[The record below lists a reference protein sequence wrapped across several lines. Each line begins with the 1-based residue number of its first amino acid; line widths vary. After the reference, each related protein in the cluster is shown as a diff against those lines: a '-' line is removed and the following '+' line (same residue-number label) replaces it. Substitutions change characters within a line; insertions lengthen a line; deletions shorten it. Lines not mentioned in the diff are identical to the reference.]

1 MFEDYKLAV
10 LDFYRLKKERHE
22 LSSNLEEPGR
32 EKLRNES
39 IDVFRRKNT
48 QVDKDLIR
56 SFFDPS
62 NKYEDQFRSIEKY
75 KLDKLRPLVDFLK
88 GESNIRDEKAVK
100 LLAWLIDFE
109 SYKDWKEKELKVDDQ
124 EEAKEVKVGEENQT
138 DSSQKPPVV
147 VVVLGQED
155 AAANEVDVLI
165 DQGGKPEEETIEP
178 ASGDTN
184 ASIRKFVSIDVKSSI
199 SIKWILVGSIVVLL
213 IGGAAS
219 LLWESILDRPTPTPD
234 KCMYWAG
241 EYYKGIACD
250 KNNNIST
257 PVVQMDRNKLMH
269 LTKIT
274 VPDTLTKKAIGKVWY
289 SNIKGHHE
297 FFSDSGMHPVD
308 TAKRLRPLTAYILFK
323 YTSYHRYQLTRLVW
337 GISIISVIVLLVVLI
352 RKEVKKKSLTAA

>member
-1 MFEDYKLAV
+1 MFEDYKIEVRNSYLEMKASY
-10 LDFYRLKKERHE
+10 LLSDNLQRLTRAR
-22 LSSNLEEPGR
+22 LRR
-32 EKLRNES
+32 ECLNKFSKRTSKIN
-39 IDVFRRKNT
+39 DRTV
-48 QVDKDLIR
+48 QA
-56 SFFDPS
+56 FFDPL
-62 NKYEDQFRSIEKY
+62 NQYNDAIRSIEKFDLE
-75 KLDKLRPLVDFLK
+75 KFRPLESFLVK
-88 GESNIRDEKAVK
+88 GTSIRDEEPVK

-109 SYKDWKEKELKVDDQ
+109 SYDDWKERKLKL
-124 EEAKEVKVGEENQT
+124 EADENEDVTDVTETGENQT
-138 DSSQKPPVV
+138 DPSQNPPQIVV
-147 VVVLGQED
+147 FIGQDD
-155 AAANEVDVLI
+155 AAAQEV
-165 DQGGKPEEETIEP
+165 GGSTVKDIQAAGEEETIEP
-178 ASGDTN
+178 ASGDDTP
-184 ASIRKFVSIDVKSSI
+184 VSTEVKSSM
-199 SIKWILVGSIVVLL
+199 SIKWILFGSIVVLL

-274 VPDTLTKKAIGKVWY
+274 VPDTLTKNAIGKVWY

-323 YTSYHRYQLTRLVW
+323 YTSYHRYQLTTLVW
-337 GISIISVIVLLVVLI
+337 GISIISVIVLLAVLI

>member
-1 MFEDYKLAV
+1 MFEDYKLEVRNSYLEMKASY
-10 LDFYRLKKERHE
+10 LLSDNLQRLTRAR
-22 LSSNLEEPGR
+22 LRR
-32 EKLRNES
+32 ECLNKFSKRTSKIN
-39 IDVFRRKNT
+39 DRTV
-48 QVDKDLIR
+48 QA
-56 SFFDPS
+56 FFDPL
-62 NKYEDQFRSIEKY
+62 NQYNDAIRSIEKFDLE
-75 KLDKLRPLVDFLK
+75 KFRPLESFLVK
-88 GESNIRDEKAVK
+88 GTSIRDEEPVK

-109 SYKDWKEKELKVDDQ
+109 SYDDWKERKLKLEADENEDVTELT
-124 EEAKEVKVGEENQT
+124 EAGENQT
-138 DSSQKPPVV
+138 DPSQDPPVV

-165 DQGGKPEEETIEP
+165 DKGGKPEEEIIEP
-178 ASGDTN
+178 DT
-184 ASIRKFVSIDVKSSI
+184 STGTSVLTDTVKSSI
-199 SIKWILVGSIVVLL
+199 SLKWVLFGSIVVLL

-219 LLWESILDRPTPTPD
+219 LLWENILDRPTPTPD

-274 VPDTLTKKAIGKVWY
+274 VPDTLTKNAIGKVWY

-352 RKEVKKKSLTAA
+352 RKEVKKKSLTAV